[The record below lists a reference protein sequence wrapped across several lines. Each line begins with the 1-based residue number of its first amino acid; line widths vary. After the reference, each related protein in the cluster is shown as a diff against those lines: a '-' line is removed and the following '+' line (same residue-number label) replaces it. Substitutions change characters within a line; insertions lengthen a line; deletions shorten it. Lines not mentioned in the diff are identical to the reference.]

1 MSDKR
6 TWHALSFSLSK
17 LGAVMPKPIR
27 KAVFPVAGL
36 GTRFLPATKAM
47 PKEMLPVVDKPLIQY
62 AVEEAQEAGIEE
74 FIFVT
79 GRAKSAIENHFDH
92 SVELEQT
99 LRARKEEEA
108 LRSVLEW
115 LPPPGHISYT
125 RQQEPLGLGHA
136 VWCARNFIADEPF
149 AVLLADDLILANPG
163 CLKQMVDMHR
173 EVGGNLVA
181 IEEVPP
187 EETKRYGILEPG
199 PTKGSLT
206 AARGVVEKPAPDRAP
221 SRLGIIGR
229 YILEPMV
236 LTILEHQER
245 GAGNEIQLTDA
256 MAKAIGLIPFHGVR
270 FNGQRFDCG
279 SKVGYLEANIAF
291 ALQREDMS
299 ERVRQM
305 LVKYAE
311 SGKTRQEDDD
321 RGVLAG
327 AEVHMVRG

>member
-1 MSDKR
+1 
-6 TWHALSFSLSK
+6 
-17 LGAVMPKPIR
+17 MPKPVR

-74 FIFVT
+74 FVFVT

-99 LRARKEEEA
+99 LRARKEEGA
-108 LRSVLEW
+108 LRSVVEW

-136 VWCARNFIADEPF
+136 VWCARNFIGDEPF
-149 AVLLADDLILANPG
+149 AVLLADDLILAKPG

-206 AARGVVEKPAPDRAP
+206 VARGVVEKPTPDKAP

-245 GAGNEIQLTDA
+245 GTGNEIQLTDA
-256 MAKAIGLIPFHGVR
+256 MAKAIGLIPFHGLR

-291 ALQREDMS
+291 ALQREDMN

-305 LVKYAE
+305 LTDYAKSHE
-311 SGKTRQEDDD
+311 TRQEDDD

-327 AEVHMVRG
+327 AKIDLVRG